1 MKAARARPPLCPIV
15 HRVLVVTGG
24 QVLNRFRCAAETL
37 LNLILKDA
45 PVQGRRMSLVTSP
58 RTSSFRLRR
67 VRHGSGSRAGI
78 ATNKGSVTAYSGMRA
93 KTQPR
98 AHQRLDPV
106 VAVAAVNG
114 VDLDSL
120 FLEEAIRT
128 AIKSAAGKPR
138 PAKPRVYSD
147 RAEAILREQSRIA
160 FLNRDPNACAV
171 CSAIYV

>member
-1 MKAARARPPLCPIV
+1 MKAARDRPPLCPIV

-58 RTSSFRLRR
+58 RTPSFRLRR
-67 VRHGSGSRAGI
+67 VRHGSGLARRDRHQQGI
-78 ATNKGSVTAYSGMRA
+78 GDRIFGNEA

-138 PAKPRVYSD
+138 PAKPRAYSD
-147 RAEAILREQSRIA
+147 RAEAFFASEA
-160 FLNRDPNACAV
+160 E
-171 CSAIYV
+171 